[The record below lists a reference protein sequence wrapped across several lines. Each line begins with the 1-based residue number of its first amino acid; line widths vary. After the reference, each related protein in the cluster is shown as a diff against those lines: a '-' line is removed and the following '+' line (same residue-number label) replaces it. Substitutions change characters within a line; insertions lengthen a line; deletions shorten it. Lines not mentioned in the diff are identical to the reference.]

1 MTTPTFSLPN
11 TARSFVTSL
20 YFDRLARSPRGR
32 SFLLHFLADAEDSD
46 ERGVFDAL
54 LSRVDDPGLHKMVRI
69 HRDDEVRHAAM
80 LREAAARVGGER
92 VPVPDDLRIVLR
104 IGRYLGFDAA
114 APLPENIDV
123 METYALLQVI
133 EERGVR
139 EFPAI
144 VRALQRVDTESGSV
158 MASIVRDEERHVK
171 YCKAISKR
179 YAPDPATLEL
189 SLARIREAEARA
201 FADHGDAFLRFVVD
215 RDLLDVGPLER
226 RIWRALARRSPKA
239 RGAVAVA
246 AGQLS

>member
-1 MTTPTFSLPN
+1 MTTTIVSLSDA
-11 TARSFVTSL
+11 ARRFVTSL
-20 YFDRLARSPRGR
+20 YFNRLARSRRGR

-54 LSRVDDPGLHKMVRI
+54 LSRVEDPGLHKMVRI
-69 HRDDEVRHAAM
+69 HRDDELRHAAM
-80 LREAAARVGGER
+80 LREAAARVGGEH

-104 IGRYLGFDAA
+104 IGRYLGLADA
-114 APLPENIDV
+114 APLPQNIDV

-144 VRALQRVDTESGSV
+144 VRALEPVDPESAAV

-179 YAPDPATLEL
+179 YAPHPATLER
-189 SLARIREAEARA
+189 SLARCREAEARA

-226 RIWRALARRSPKA
+226 RIWRALARRSPDA
-239 RGAVAVA
+239 RGAAVA